1 MKHLLKISLLI
12 LILSAGLGSIL
23 LHSCNSNEAPIEL
36 NEKEV
41 LDQIQSKMDEQIL
54 CWNSGDIPCFMQ
66 HYWKSDSLMFIGK
79 SGITYGW
86 QPTLDNYLESYP
98 DLKNMGNLTFNNK
111 LIHFIDKET
120 VQVIGEWHLS
130 RPELDDLGG
139 HYSLLWKIKNGQWV
153 IISDHSS

>member
-1 MKHLLKISLLI
+1 MKQPLNI
-12 LILSAGLGSIL
+12 SIL
-23 LHSCNSNEAPIEL
+23 AIIFLGLIVLPFHSCKDSNEA
-36 NEKEV
+36 
-41 LDQIQSKMDEQIL
+41 DQINESEVIKLIQVKMDEQIN
-54 CWNSGDIPCFMQ
+54 CWNSGDIPCFME

-79 SGITYGW
+79 SGITLGW

-98 DLKNMGNLTFNNK
+98 DQKNMGQLTFDNK

-120 VQVIGEWHLS
+120 IQVIGEWHLS

-139 HYSLLWKIKNGQWV
+139 HYSLIWKKKNDQWV